1 MSETEKHPVKV
12 RGGEARKAVELDPD
26 PDKPKAGQIKYDPKT
41 KALYVYVEP

>member
-12 RGGEARKAVELDPD
+12 HGGEARKAVELD